1 VGWLED
7 WGIVGSAPEKNL
19 SAPQW
24 VEGAGWRRSYTDS
37 KGNTV
42 QRELNAGERTKLPG
56 ASLQAEQTRL
66 TEDRAAGR
74 EERLLEH
81 QTNLQ
86 GKSDQRFET
95 QIAQQNAQFQANMGL
110 QMQQLQASIAAQQ
123 ASSTAALEQIR
134 LQGKSIDNAHTLGL
148 AEINQ
153 RGDERKDAMTVRN
166 EELRMSR
173 EQMQLNNQLQ
183 DRKLTMED
191 QHFQQQ
197 AALDHK
203 NGRRT
208 QVMNALTLIAQ
219 SAAKL

>member
-1 VGWLED
+1 M
-7 WGIVGSAPEKNL
+7 VGSAPEKNL

-24 VEGAGWRRSYTDS
+24 VEGSGWRRSYTDS

-42 QRELNAGERTKLPG
+42 QRELNAGERAKLPG
-56 ASLQAEQTRL
+56 ASFQAEQTRL

-74 EERLLEH
+74 EERLLQH

-123 ASSTAALEQIR
+123 ASSAATLEQIKN
-134 LQGKSIDNAHTLGL
+134 QGRSIDNANTLGMAQL
-148 AEINQ
+148 GQQGEQ
-153 RGDERKDAMTVRN
+153 HKDAMTIRN
-166 EELRMSR
+166 DELRMSR

-191 QHFQQQ
+191 RHFQQQ
-197 AALDHK
+197 AALDQK
-203 NGRRT
+203 NSRRT
-208 QVMNALTLIAQ
+208 QVMNSLTLIAQ